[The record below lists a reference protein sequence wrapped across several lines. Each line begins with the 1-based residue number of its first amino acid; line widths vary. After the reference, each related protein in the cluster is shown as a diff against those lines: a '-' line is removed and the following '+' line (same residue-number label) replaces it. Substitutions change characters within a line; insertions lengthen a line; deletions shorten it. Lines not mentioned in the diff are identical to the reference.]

1 MKKMQSYRIDAETIK
16 QIDKIGQSEKRTKS
30 NAIEIAVEKYY
41 QELKGKNEMKYN
53 LEQAMELTGAVNEE
67 QFKEAFSGKSP
78 KEINEIL
85 VYMFGQEGDDMEFA
99 EEISILVKE
108 I

>member
-1 MKKMQSYRIDAETIK
+1 MKKMQSYRIDAQTIE

-30 NAIEIAVEKYY
+30 NVIEMAIEKYY

-53 LEQAMELTGAVNEE
+53 LESAMEVTGAVNEE
-67 QFKEAFSGKSP
+67 QFKEAFDGKTP
-78 KEINEIL
+78 EEINEVL
-85 VYMFGQEGDDMEFA
+85 VSMFGREGDDMEFA
-99 EEISILVKE
+99 EEIEILVKE